1 MTARFHRDWRRALV
15 ESFSDLFHPEGDP
28 PGAAGWPFVEDGW
41 RDLLQRACVRIRAA
55 VRADGGSFAFTQ
67 IKEKYGTVRAYWA
80 GSLSADANARVEEAI
95 DLAEARSAC
104 TCEVCGEPGRL
115 YGPGWFTTRC
125 AAHAEDR
132 RAVESRPGFDN
143 ILIVQRIVGGRRRTT
158 ARRYDRAT
166 DSFIDVDP
174 GSLNIGEE

>member
-1 MTARFHRDWRRALV
+1 MTARSPRDWRRALV
-15 ESFSDLFHPEGDP
+15 ESFPDLFHPEGDP
-28 PGAAGWPFVEDGW
+28 PGAPGWPWVDEGW
-41 RDLLQRACVRIRAA
+41 RDLLQRACSRIRAV
-55 VRADGGSFAFTQ
+55 VRADDGAFQTTQ
-67 IKEKYGTVRAYWA
+67 IKEKFGTLRLYWS
-80 GSLSADANARVEEAI
+80 GSLSPDAAARVEEAV

-132 RAVESRPGFDN
+132 RAIETRPGFDG
-143 ILIVQRIVGGRRRTT
+143 ILIVQRLVDGRHRTT

-166 DSFIDVDP
+166 DSFVDVVP
-174 GSLNIGEE
+174 GSLDIGEE